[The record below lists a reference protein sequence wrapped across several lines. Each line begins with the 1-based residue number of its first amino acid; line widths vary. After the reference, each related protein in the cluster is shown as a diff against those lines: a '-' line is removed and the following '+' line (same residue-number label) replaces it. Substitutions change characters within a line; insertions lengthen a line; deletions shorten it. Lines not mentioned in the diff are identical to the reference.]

1 MNTTVRN
8 LLISALYVAITV
20 TVSGCGTLFGE
31 QKVDYRKSSKLPP
44 LEVPPDLTQPSAD
57 DRYVIPDSKENPGV
71 TTLSTYP
78 GDRKI
83 RGQASE
89 TAGQALLPVSNK
101 TQIERSGTHRWL
113 AIKAP
118 PEQVWPMVR
127 QFWLDA
133 GYQIK
138 TEDVQTGILETDW
151 IEGKVPMQEVGIRG
165 GIQRLLGS
173 VYSTGVRNKFRTR
186 LERAANGDTE
196 IYISHRMMEEVYEG
210 EGKDRTVWQPRESDP
225 EREAEILQKLSVKF
239 GVDERNAQTA
249 TSNATTAG
257 ARLVAGANNTNRL
270 LVAAPFD
277 RAWQRVG
284 LALDRVG
291 FTVEDR
297 DRSTGTYYV
306 RHFDAGTDS
315 STNEKGLF
323 SKLVFWK
330 NDANKGADQK
340 AHYRIRISARGEESA
355 VEVENSNGEKEKA
368 PTVNRILSLLLDQL
382 K

>member
-1 MNTTVRN
+1 MNTTIRN
-8 LLISALYVAITV
+8 LLISALYLAITV

-44 LEVPPDLTQPSAD
+44 LEVPPDLTQPNAD
-57 DRYVIPDSKENPGV
+57 DRYVIPDSKGAGV

-78 GDRKI
+78 SDRKI
-83 RGQASE
+83 RGQVSE
-89 TAGQALLPVSNK
+89 TAGQTLLPVSDRL
-101 TQIERSGTHRWL
+101 QIERSGTHRWL
-113 AIKAP
+113 TIKAP

-173 VYSTGVRNKFRTR
+173 LYSTSMRNKFRTR
-186 LERAANGDTE
+186 LEHAANGNTE
-196 IYISHRMMEEVYEG
+196 IYISHRMMEEIYEG

-225 EREAEILQKLSVKF
+225 ELEAEILQKLLVKF
-239 GVDERNAQTA
+239 GVDERNVRTA
-249 TSNATTAG
+249 TPDATTVG
-257 ARLVAGANNTNRL
+257 ARLVKGVNNTDRL

-306 RHFDAGTDS
+306 RHLDSGADS
-315 STNEKGLF
+315 STNEKGLL
-323 SKLVFWK
+323 SKLMFWK
-330 NDANKGADQK
+330 NDANRGTDQK
-340 AHYRIRISARGEESA
+340 VQYRIRISVRGEESA
-355 VEVENSNGEKEKA
+355 VEVENSIGETEKA
-368 PTVNRILSLLLDQL
+368 PTANRILSLLLDQL